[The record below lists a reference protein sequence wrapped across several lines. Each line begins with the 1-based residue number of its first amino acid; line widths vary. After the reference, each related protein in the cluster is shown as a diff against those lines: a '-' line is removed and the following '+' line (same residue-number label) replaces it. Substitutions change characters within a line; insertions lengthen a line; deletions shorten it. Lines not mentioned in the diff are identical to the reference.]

1 MRHIGAAAAL
11 LAMVLGASLMGA
23 QQAAAVPDRGASGED
38 AEYCKYLVE
47 EFAWDPESF
56 QSVGECMGYIR
67 SNSTSDPAQL
77 CRSLRGL
84 FPSTAWPF
92 DNFGECVNYM
102 RKFED

>member
-1 MRHIGAAAAL
+1 MRYIIAAAAS
-11 LAMVLGASLMGA
+11 LATALGASLMVPED
-23 QQAAAVPDRGASGED
+23 AAAAPGGGARGDNVED
-38 AEYCKYLVE
+38 CKYLVE
-47 EFAWDPESF
+47 EFGWDPESF

>member
-1 MRHIGAAAAL
+1 MRHIIAASASLVTA
-11 LAMVLGASLMGA
+11 LGASLMVP
-23 QQAAAVPDRGASGED
+23 QHAAAVPGGGARGDD
-38 AEYCKYLVE
+38 AEVCKQLVE
-47 EFAWDPESF
+47 EFGSDPESF

-77 CRSLRGL
+77 CRSLRPF

-102 RKFED
+102 REFED